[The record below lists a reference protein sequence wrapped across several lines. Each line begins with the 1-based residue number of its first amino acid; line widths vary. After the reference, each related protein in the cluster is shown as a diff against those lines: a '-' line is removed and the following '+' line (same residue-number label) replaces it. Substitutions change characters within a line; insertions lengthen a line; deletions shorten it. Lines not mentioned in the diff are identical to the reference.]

1 VSSPS
6 GQIRNNGVYASS
18 IKLSGTDANADKLDN
33 DKSSR
38 LLRIHELV
46 DENYKKIANAS
57 SVKVS
62 NDVTVIK
69 SIQEIAHLLEEKF
82 LLHDQEWMVN
92 CIAALIVRDLKK
104 WGLPEHKAKYTYDA
118 LSIYGDKYIKKVD
131 HSSIRTVDYSTKHLE
146 QFHRENAN
154 YLAHLLDEF
163 DRHFDP
169 AILSREESQSIAEKI
184 MDVKDKA
191 VNLCD
196 SHKIPVCEDIQ
207 KDSFQRSS
215 EDESNRILH
224 IDKPNP
230 ATPMQTAKEIKHWIE
245 IWLPNILDK
254 LEEYPVLNKDRDHRI
269 AYALKAFRF
278 SFEPVTDDKY
288 KKMFPVWI
296 EIVQHSTE
304 WFRHSASTRFKVL
317 DSKGFWRSLTCKQI
331 RKRQQSM
338 LEICKE
344 FMNAIPP
351 LFELMNWY
359 SESKEPY
366 LAEFSNRMSP
376 KLSNQSLG

>member
-1 VSSPS
+1 MSSFRS
-6 GQIRNNGVYASS
+6 QTRKKEVHISS
-18 IKLSGTDANADKLDN
+18 IKLAGTDVNDSKLDN

-38 LLRIHELV
+38 LVRIHELV
-46 DENYKKIANAS
+46 EDNYKKIVDAS
-57 SVKVS
+57 SVKIS

-69 SIQEIAHLLEEKF
+69 SIQRIAHLLEEKF

-104 WGLPEHKAKYTYDA
+104 RGLPEHKAKYTYDA
-118 LSIYGDKYIKKVD
+118 LSIYGDKYIKRVD
-131 HSSIRTVDYSTKHLE
+131 HSSIRTVDSSTEQLE

-154 YLAHLLDEF
+154 YLDHLLDEF
-163 DRHFDP
+163 NRHFDP
-169 AILSREESQSIAEKI
+169 AMLSREESQSIAERI
-184 MDVKDKA
+184 MNAKDKA
-191 VNLCD
+191 VNLCGL
-196 SHKIPVCEDIQ
+196 HKIPVCDVVQ
-207 KDSFQRSS
+207 KDSLPRSS
-215 EDESNRILH
+215 QDESNKILH
-224 IDKPNP
+224 IGKPNP
-230 ATPMQTAKEIKHWIE
+230 ATPVQTAKEIKYWIE
-245 IWLPNILDK
+245 IWLPDILEK
-254 LEEYPVLNKDRDHRI
+254 LTEYPILNKERDHRI

-296 EIVQHSTE
+296 EIVQHAKE
-304 WFRHSASTRFKVL
+304 WFRHSASTTFKVR
-317 DSKGFWRSLTCKQI
+317 DYKGYWRSLTCKQI
-331 RKRQQSM
+331 GKRQRSM

-351 LFELMNWY
+351 LFELMVWY